1 MKLELVA
8 FAPRGDLLLELRV
21 AGRTATGRARSC
33 CGAWR
38 TASVVAMYD
47 VVGVSA
53 LAIAP
58 DGERFMYSTGA
69 GRTYT
74 ALARVPR

>member
-1 MKLELVA
+1 MKLDLVA
-8 FAPRGDLLLELRV
+8 FAPSGELLLSYESPVDGEEPGAIVLRRM
-21 AGRTATGRARSC
+21 ADG
-33 CGAWR
+33 
-38 TASVVAMYD
+38 SVVAMYD

-53 LAIAP
+53 LAVAP
-58 DGERFMYSTGA
+58 DGGSFVYSTGA

>member
-1 MKLELVA
+1 MTGPGAIV
-8 FAPRGDLLLELRV
+8 LRRM
-21 AGRTATGRARSC
+21 ADGTI
-33 CGAWR
+33 
-38 TASVVAMYD
+38 VAMYD

-53 LAIAP
+53 LAVAP
-58 DGERFMYSTGA
+58 DGDRFMYSTGA

>member
-1 MKLELVA
+1 VR
-8 FAPRGDLLLELRV
+8 P
-21 AGRTATGRARSC
+21 
-33 CGAWR
+33 GAVVVR
-38 TASVVAMYD
+38 HMADGSVVAMYD

-58 DGERFMYSTGA
+58 DGERFVYTTGA

-74 ALARVPR
+74 VVAGLPR